1 MSFSYS
7 VSQKLAIF
15 LSVYKANLSRH
26 SQLSKN
32 CCCLP
37 AYSPL
42 RCAASR
48 QRLLLRLA
56 LQHWHTKYTMSILVK
71 VFIWHVCLHQLAC
84 AHEMHSAAW
93 NICNLYAHLTFA
105 LTYSPIHG
113 LQKPNESFFQIFQMI
128 LGYFWYYYLT
138 LRFFFK
144 FVSQE
149 NCSNSYPPTK

>member
-7 VSQKLAIF
+7 VSLKLAIF

-113 LQKPNESFFQIFQMI
+113 LQKPNESFFLDIPNDFRIFLVLLSHIALFLQICFPGK
-128 LGYFWYYYLT
+128 L
-138 LRFFFK
+138 FK
-144 FVSQE
+144 QLS
-149 NCSNSYPPTK
+149 SN